1 MSKNDKIVLQTL
13 IYVSIFLGAYLLL
26 FNLGMDI
33 NDCEPGVII
42 LSLLGAGA
50 LGRIIAELGIWIIK
64 KLKLDVKRE
73 GKKLDLISCKDYV
86 TTQKKVLENI
96 IAKNDIKPCLV
107 VFQVDSYEAS
117 NKYIAGKKRD
127 AEELGVELKHIVLD
141 SAKVTQEEFESA
153 IEKEGMDENCHGI
166 IIQLPIP
173 NKYNVV
179 KLQNKIPREK
189 DVDGFRVDSCF
200 KPCTPKGIMDWLT
213 YNDFKFEG
221 ADVCVIGRSKLVG
234 KPLVNMLI
242 EAGATVTCCNSL
254 TKSVT
259 PYTII
264 SDLVITATGT
274 PKWWCKE
281 IFPNTIVVDV
291 GINTDHHGKLCG
303 DVNKDYIDKWVDNV
317 YVTPVPDGVGLL
329 TRVALME
336 NVVKACLMAKGEVII

>member
-1 MSKNDKIVLQTL
+1 MRRKDKITLQTL

-26 FNLGMDI
+26 FNLGMDV

-50 LGRIIAELGIWIIK
+50 LGRVIAELGIRIIK
-64 KLKLDVKRE
+64 KLKLDVQRE

-96 IAKNDIKPCLV
+96 IAENDIRPCLV
-107 VFQVDSYEAS
+107 VFQVDSDEAS
-117 NKYIAGKKRD
+117 NTYINGKKKD
-127 AEELGVELKHIVLD
+127 AEELGIEIKHVEID
-141 SAKVTQEEFESA
+141 SERVTQEEFETI
-153 IEKEGMDENCHGI
+153 IESNASDDNCHGL

-173 NKYNVV
+173 KKYNIN

-189 DVDGFRVDSCF
+189 DVDGFKKDSCF

-213 YNDFKFEG
+213 YNDFEFEG
-221 ADVCVIGRSKLVG
+221 ADVCVIGRSKIVG

-242 EAGATVTCCNSL
+242 EAGATVTCCNSH

-291 GINTDHHGKLCG
+291 GINKDHHGKLCG

-317 YVTPVPDGVGLL
+317 YVTPVPGGVGLL